1 MALGKLSS
9 RRWKS
14 LATGL
19 SIAGSLTVAAC
30 ASDGGA
36 TRGGGG
42 PLAPTPI
49 GRTVSEPARIHE
61 VSLIESAVKPGTWR
75 LRVQY
80 GLPGGCALPGGYVLS
95 ESFPHQVRVNIL
107 MPADPSRACTMIYS
121 YGTYEIELGGGYDAC
136 KSYEIPVNGE
146 PHHVKA
152 TSPLAS
158 CPAEGPAQSEL
169 PPEVSRSIS

>member
-1 MALGKLSS
+1 MTLRKRSHPGKP
-9 RRWKS
+9 

-19 SIAGSLTVAAC
+19 TIVGWLAAAAC
-30 ASDGGA
+30 ASDRGP
-36 TRGGGG
+36 TRGGG

-61 VSLIESAVKPGTWR
+61 VSLTESAVKPGTWR

-80 GLPGGCALPGGYVLS
+80 GLPGGCALPGGYVLL

-121 YGTYEIELGGGYDAC
+121 YGTYDIELGAGYDAC
-136 KSYEIPVNGE
+136 RSYDIAVNGE

-152 TSPLAS
+152 LSPLTI
-158 CPAEGPAQSEL
+158 CPTGAAAQSDS
-169 PPEVSRSIS
+169 PRGVPQSTS